1 MKKKSS
7 SSNYNTSVS
16 ETKIEYSI
24 NDLIAATDK
33 DLAGKIFSMDKTLSG
48 QNIDEMVGKDFNF
61 KDQIKDLQA
70 MKDVNIEFMATFKFF
85 KI

>member
-1 MKKKSS
+1 MNKKLFFVVQSLDQNKNQLKKKSS

-33 DLAGKIFSMDKTLSG
+33 DLAGKIFSMDKALSG
-48 QNIDEMVGKDFNF
+48 QNIDEMVGRDFDF
-61 KDQIKDLQA
+61 KD
-70 MKDVNIEFMATFKFF
+70 
-85 KI
+85 